1 MKFRFKKIL
10 FPVITSLLIFSSF
23 PPPVSC
29 RFFPNTSSIPRNFP
43 ALNPNFTTAWDSFRN
58 LSGCRA
64 GEKLD
69 GLSKLK
75 KYFRH
80 FGYIPDADGNLTDIF
95 DDSLESAVE
104 TYQRNFNLNVTGQL
118 DDRTIRQIVLPRC
131 GNADIVNGSTTAN
144 TTGRIHAVERYSF
157 FPGMPR
163 WPASRRNLTYA
174 FFPGNQVSREVKSV
188 FAAAFHRWSAVAPLT
203 FTETED
209 YSNTD
214 IRVGFFGGDHGD
226 GDAFDGVSGTLAHAL
241 EPPSGRLHL
250 DEAENWVLSG
260 EIEVATAA
268 VDLESV
274 AVHEIGHLLGLG
286 HSSDE
291 SAIMFPSIGPG
302 TRKVELAQDDIDG
315 LLQLY
320 GSNPDF
326 NGTSTPSV
334 QGRDSSAARNLQERR
349 WGVSFLL
356 AVGFILLF
364 E

>member
-1 MKFRFKKIL
+1 
-10 FPVITSLLIFSSF
+10 
-23 PPPVSC
+23 
-29 RFFPNTSSIPRNFP
+29 
-43 ALNPNFTTAWDSFRN
+43 
-58 LSGCRA
+58 
-64 GEKLD
+64 
-69 GLSKLK
+69 
-75 KYFRH
+75 
-80 FGYIPDADGNLTDIF
+80 
-95 DDSLESAVE
+95 
-104 TYQRNFNLNVTGQL
+104 
-118 DDRTIRQIVLPRC
+118 
-131 GNADIVNGSTTAN
+131 
-144 TTGRIHAVERYSF
+144 
-157 FPGMPR
+157 MPR

-226 GDAFDGVSGTLAHAL
+226 GDAHAL